1 MDERCYSFVQYS
13 SLGSFKGLKLII
25 ISEGKAKLFDL
36 SEESRKMPTLNL
48 FTNIPVDTVTCSDI
62 LKDATKAVAKIIG
75 KPESYVMIL
84 LNSGVPIAFAGT
96 EEPAAY
102 GELISI
108 GGLGAGVNGK
118 LSETIAEI
126 LQVKLSIDSSRFYI
140 NDPSSDTMDQLS
152 ETRVSNGDEE
162 AISTFYWERRVAV
175 NKPKFVLYRPCDFTN
190 ATCFSGKLFAS
201 LLSMTE
207 EIKFSVLVSLF
218 NWIQKSKTSSQKRS
232 KFRKFLDTYCKP
244 SDYFVAVRLIIPS
257 LDRER
262 GSYGLKES
270 VLATCLIDA
279 LGISRDAPDAVR
291 LLNWRKGG
299 TAKAGA
305 NAGNF
310 SLIAAEVL
318 QQRQGMSSGGLS
330 IKELNDL
337 LDRLASSENSGENF
351 CSFNSDSEDECAG
364 NEVDLK
370 LGMSEKSIFQE
381 FHPDAEDLFNV
392 TCDLKLVCEKL
403 RDRHQRHKRQDIEV
417 GKAVRPQLAMRI
429 GDVNAAW
436 KKLHGKDVV
445 AECKF
450 DGDRIQIHKNGT
462 GIHYF
467 SRNFL
472 DHSEYA
478 HAMSDLIVQNIL
490 ADKCILDGE
499 MLVWD
504 TSLNRFA
511 EFGSNQEI
519 AKAAREG
526 LDSHKQCPH
535 SRISQRNHFRDIIF
549 LDLVLDVAFD
559 VLYVGDTSVIHQSLK
574 ERHELLRKVVKPL
587 KGRLEVLVPEGGL
600 NVHRPSGE
608 PSWSIVAHSAADVE
622 RFFKET
628 VENRDEG
635 VLLKDLGSKWEP
647 GDRSGKWMKLKPEY
661 IRAGSDLDV
670 LIIGGYYGSGRR
682 GGEVAQFLVALA
694 DRAEANVYPRRV
706 GTGLSDDEL
715 DTVVSKLKPYF
726 RKNEHPKKA
735 PPSFYQ
741 VTNHS
746 KERPDVWIENP
757 EKSVI
762 LSITSDI
769 RTIRSEVF
777 VAPYSLRF
785 PRIDKVRYDKPW
797 HECLDVQDF
806 VELVN
811 SSNGTT
817 QKQKESESTQEHP
830 KVIKSSKRGE
840 KKSVSLVPPQFI
852 QTDVSDIKG
861 KTSIFSNMIFYFVN
875 LPRSHSLDTFHK
887 MVVENGGKFSM
898 NLNNSVTHCIAAESS
913 GIKYQAAKRQRDV
926 IHFSWVSC
934 SFDVS
939 SNEKAPTSRRYFLH
953 LTDASRTKLQDEIDE
968 FSDSYFWDLDLEGL
982 RQVLS
987 NAKQFEDSK
996 SIEYYKKKLCP
1007 EKRWSCLFGCCIYF
1021 YAYSQALSTE
1031 EETLLGIMAKRLA
1044 LEVLMGG
1051 GKVSNNLAHASH
1063 LVVLAEDSLDFTTV
1077 SKSETEKRHLL
1088 KRRLHVV
1095 SSQWL
1100 EDSLQREQK
1109 LCEDVYSLRPKDMEE
1124 SDTEESDKCEHDTT
1138 EVASCGGAQIEE
1150 PVSSQMAI
1158 TSSRGRSNTRAVNK
1172 RGRSSTSSLKRVQRR
1187 RGKQP
1192 SKIGGDE
1199 TEESDASDEKV
1210 STRLS
1215 DIAEETD
1222 SLGEAQRNSKR
1233 GTSAKRGKSRVGQ
1246 TQRVQRSRR
1255 GKKPSKIGGDES
1267 EENDDFDDKKNEY
1280 ADAEESNAAGRLVED
1295 NEETRDSD
1303 IAKYKES
1310 LQRDNTVAAGE
1321 ASQDSRNAYTEM
1333 DTIEKQ
1339 QIHEDPV
1346 QAMLM
1351 DMIPSLGLKKTET
1364 SNRITEESRLA
1375 KVSGECESSEKRKL
1389 GAETDNTSVN
1399 AEAEAEADA
1408 VPPPVK
1414 KKKVSYRDVAGE
1426 LLKD

>member
-1 MDERCYSFVQYS
+1 
-13 SLGSFKGLKLII
+13 
-25 ISEGKAKLFDL
+25 
-36 SEESRKMPTLNL
+36 
-48 FTNIPVDTVTCSDI
+48 
-62 LKDATKAVAKIIG
+62 
-75 KPESYVMIL
+75 
-84 LNSGVPIAFAGT
+84 
-96 EEPAAY
+96 
-102 GELISI
+102 
-108 GGLGAGVNGK
+108 
-118 LSETIAEI
+118 
-126 LQVKLSIDSSRFYI
+126 
-140 NDPSSDTMDQLS
+140 
-152 ETRVSNGDEE
+152 
-162 AISTFYWERRVAV
+162 
-175 NKPKFVLYRPCDFTN
+175 
-190 ATCFSGKLFAS
+190 
-201 LLSMTE
+201 MTE

-244 SDYFVAVRLIIPS
+244 SDYFSAVRLVIPS

-262 GSYGLKES
+262 SSYGLKES

-318 QQRQGMSSGGLS
+318 QRRQGMASGGLS
-330 IKELNDL
+330 VKELNDL
-337 LDRLASSENSGENF
+337 LDRLASSENRGEKTSVLSTLIQKTNAQ
-351 CSFNSDSEDECAG
+351 EMKW
-364 NEVDLK
+364 VIRIILKDLK
-370 LGMSEKSIFQE
+370 LGMSERSIFQE

-429 GDVNAAW
+429 SDVNAAW

-462 GIHYF
+462 EIHYF

-526 LDSHKQCPH
+526 LDSHRQLCY
-535 SRISQRNHFRDIIF
+535 
-549 LDLVLDVAFD
+549 VAFD

-587 KGRLEVLVPEGGL
+587 KGRLEVLLPEGGL
-600 NVHRPSGE
+600 NVHRPSGQDYKDFIYMMELTSLDESEGE
-608 PSWSIVAHSAADVE
+608 PSWSIVVHSAADVE

-635 VLLKDLGSKWEP
+635 VVLKDLGSKWEP
-647 GDRSGKWMKLKPEY
+647 GDRSGKWLKLKPEY
-661 IRAGSDLDV
+661 VRAGSDLDV
-670 LIIGGYYGSGRR
+670 LIIGGYYGSGRH

-694 DRAEANVYPRRV
+694 DRADANVYPRRFMSFCRV

-715 DTVVSKLKPYF
+715 NTVVSKLKPYF

-746 KERPDVWIENP
+746 KERPDVWIESP
-757 EKSVI
+757 EKSII

-797 HECLDVQDF
+797 HECLDVQAF

-817 QKQKESESTQEHP
+817 QKQKESESTQDNS
-830 KVIKSSKRGE
+830 KVVKSAKRGE
-840 KKSVSLVPPQFI
+840 KKNVSLVPSQFI

-875 LPRSHSLDTFHK
+875 LPRSHSLNTFHK

-926 IHFSWVSC
+926 IHFSWVLDCC
-934 SFDVS
+934 SR
-939 SNEKAPTSRRYFLH
+939 NNLLPLQPKYFLH

-968 FSDSYFWDLDLEGL
+968 FSDSYFFDLDLEGL
-982 RQVLS
+982 KQVLS
-987 NAKQFEDSK
+987 NAKQSENSK

-1007 EKRWSCLFGCCIYF
+1007 EKRWSCFIGCCIYF
-1021 YAYSQALSTE
+1021 HLYIETLSTE
-1031 EETLLGIMAKRLA
+1031 EEALLGIMAKRLA

-1051 GKVSNNLAHASH
+1051 GRVSNNLAHASH
-1063 LVVLAEDSLDFTTV
+1063 LVVLALAEDSLDFTSV
-1077 SKSETEKRHLL
+1077 SKSFSEREKRLLL

-1095 SSQWL
+1095 NSSWL
-1100 EDSLQREQK
+1100 EESLQREQK
-1109 LCEDVYSLRPKDMEE
+1109 LCEDVYTLRPKHMEE
-1124 SDTEESDKCEHDTT
+1124 SDTEESDKSEHDTT
-1138 EVASCGGAQIEE
+1138 EVASGGSAQTGE
-1150 PVSSQMAI
+1150 PASSKLAV
-1158 TSSRGRSNTRAVNK
+1158 TSSRGRSNTRAGNK
-1172 RGRSSTSSLKRVQRR
+1172 RGRSSTNSVKRVQRR
-1187 RGKQP
+1187 RGNKRGRS
-1192 SKIGGDE
+1192 SKIGGSE
-1199 TEESDASDEKV
+1199 TDESDASEEKA

-1215 DIAEETD
+1215 EIAED
-1222 SLGEAQRNSKR
+1222 SDDAQRNSRR
-1233 GTSAKRGKSRVGQ
+1233 GRSAKRGKSRPAQ
-1246 TQRVQRSRR
+1246 PQRVQRPRR
-1255 GKKPSKIGGDES
+1255 GKKPLKIGGDES
-1267 EENDDFDDKKNEY
+1267 EENDDFDDKKNDS
-1280 ADAEESNAAGRLVED
+1280 ADEEEHD
-1295 NEETRDSD
+1295 K
-1303 IAKYKES
+1303 AKHRES
-1310 LQRDNTVAAGE
+1310 LQRDNTIAAVEE
-1321 ASQDSRNAYTEM
+1321 ASSHDSRNAKTEM
-1333 DTIEKQ
+1333 DTEEKI

-1351 DMIPSLGLKKTET
+1351 DMIPSLSLKNTET
-1364 SNRITEESRLA
+1364 SSSRITGEASKANVCGES
-1375 KVSGECESSEKRKL
+1375 ESSDKRKL
-1389 GAETDNTSVN
+1389 GPETDNTCVN
-1399 AEAEAEADA
+1399 AEADE

-1414 KKKVSYRDVAGE
+1414 KKKVSYHEIA
-1426 LLKD
+1426 KSIIN

>member
-1 MDERCYSFVQYS
+1 M
-13 SLGSFKGLKLII
+13 
-25 ISEGKAKLFDL
+25 
-36 SEESRKMPTLNL
+36 
-48 FTNIPVDTVTCSDI
+48 
-62 LKDATKAVAKIIG
+62 
-75 KPESYVMIL
+75 
-84 LNSGVPIAFAGT
+84 
-96 EEPAAY
+96 
-102 GELISI
+102 
-108 GGLGAGVNGK
+108 
-118 LSETIAEI
+118 
-126 LQVKLSIDSSRFYI
+126 
-140 NDPSSDTMDQLS
+140 
-152 ETRVSNGDEE
+152 
-162 AISTFYWERRVAV
+162 
-175 NKPKFVLYRPCDFTN
+175 
-190 ATCFSGKLFAS
+190 
-201 LLSMTE
+201 
-207 EIKFSVLVSLF
+207 
-218 NWIQKSKTSSQKRS
+218 
-232 KFRKFLDTYCKP
+232 
-244 SDYFVAVRLIIPS
+244 
-257 LDRER
+257 
-262 GSYGLKES
+262 
-270 VLATCLIDA
+270 LATCLVDA

-299 TAKAGA
+299 TAKAGV

-318 QQRQGMSSGGLS
+318 QRRQGMASGGLS
-330 IKELNDL
+330 VKELNDL
-337 LDRLASSENSGENF
+337 LDRLASSENRGEKTSVLSTLIQKTNAQ
-351 CSFNSDSEDECAG
+351 EMKW
-364 NEVDLK
+364 VIRIILKDLK
-370 LGMSEKSIFQE
+370 LGMSERSIFQE

-429 GDVNAAW
+429 SDVSAAW

-462 GIHYF
+462 EIHYF

-478 HAMSDLIVQNIL
+478 HAMSDLIVNNIL

-526 LDSHKQCPH
+526 LDSHRQLCY
-535 SRISQRNHFRDIIF
+535 
-549 LDLVLDVAFD
+549 VAFD

-608 PSWSIVAHSAADVE
+608 PSWSIVVHSAANVE

-635 VLLKDLGSKWEP
+635 VVLKDLGSKWEP
-647 GDRSGKWMKLKPEY
+647 GDRSGKWLKLKPEY
-661 IRAGSDLDV
+661 VRAGSDLDV
-670 LIIGGYYGSGRR
+670 LIIGGYYGSGRH

-694 DRAEANVYPRRV
+694 DRADANVYPRRFLSFCRV
-706 GTGLSDDEL
+706 GTGLSDEEL
-715 DTVVSKLKPYF
+715 HTVVSKLKPYF

-746 KERPDVWIENP
+746 KERPDVWIESP
-757 EKSVI
+757 EKSII

-797 HECLDVQDF
+797 HECLDVQAF

-817 QKQKESESTQEHP
+817 QKQKESESTQNNP
-830 KVIKSSKRGE
+830 KVTKTSKRGE
-840 KKSVSLVPPQFI
+840 KKNVSLVPSQFI

-861 KTSIFSNMIFYFVN
+861 KTSIFSNMIFYFAN

-926 IHFSWVSC
+926 IHFSWVLDCC
-934 SFDVS
+934 SR
-939 SNEKAPTSRRYFLH
+939 NHLLPLQPKYFLH
-953 LTDASRTKLQDEIDE
+953 LTDASRRKLQDEIDE
-968 FSDSYFWDLDLEGL
+968 FSDSYFFDLDLEGL
-982 RQVLS
+982 KQVLS
-987 NAKQFEDSK
+987 NAKQSEDLK
-996 SIEYYKKKLCP
+996 SIEHYKKKLCP
-1007 EKRWSCLFGCCIYF
+1007 EKRWSCFIGCCIYF
-1021 YAYSQALSTE
+1021 HLYSQTSSTE
-1031 EETLLGIMAKRLA
+1031 EESLLEIMAKRLA

-1063 LVVLAEDSLDFTTV
+1063 LVVLALAEDPLDFTSV
-1077 SKSETEKRHLL
+1077 SDSFSEKEKRLLL
-1088 KRRLHVV
+1088 KRRLYVV
-1095 SSQWL
+1095 SSNWL
-1100 EDSLQREQK
+1100 EESLEREQK
-1109 LCEDVYSLRPKDMEE
+1109 LSEDVYTLRPKYMEE
-1124 SDTEESDKCEHDTT
+1124 SDTEESDKSEHDTT
-1138 EVASCGGAQIEE
+1138 EVASGGSAQTEE
-1150 PVSSQMAI
+1150 PASSKLAV
-1158 TSSRGRSNTRAVNK
+1158 TSSRGRSNTRAGNK
-1172 RGRSSTSSLKRVQRR
+1172 RGRSSANSVKRVQRR

-1192 SKIGGDE
+1192 SRIGGGSE
-1199 TEESDASDEKV
+1199 TEESDDASEEKA
-1210 STRLS
+1210 STRLG
-1215 DIAEETD
+1215 DIAED
-1222 SLGEAQRNSKR
+1222 SDDAQRNSRR
-1233 GTSAKRGKSRVGQ
+1233 GRSAKRGKPRVSQ
-1246 TQRVQRSRR
+1246 PKRVQRPRR
-1255 GKKPSKIGGDES
+1255 GKKPLKIGGDDS
-1267 EENDDFDDKKNEY
+1267 EENDY
-1280 ADAEESNAAGRLVED
+1280 AEEENK
-1295 NEETRDSD
+1295 EETGEPYK
-1303 IAKYKES
+1303 AKH
-1310 LQRDNTVAAGE
+1310 RDNTVVAVEE
-1321 ASQDSRNAYTEM
+1321 ASSQDSRIAKTEM
-1333 DTIEKQ
+1333 DREEKI

-1351 DMIPSLGLKKTET
+1351 DMIPSLSLKNMTGET
-1364 SNRITEESRLA
+1364 SKANVCGES
-1375 KVSGECESSEKRKL
+1375 ETSEKRKL
-1389 GAETDNTSVN
+1389 DDETDNTCVK
-1399 AEAEAEADA
+1399 AEGDE

-1426 LLKD
+1426 LLKDW

>member
-1 MDERCYSFVQYS
+1 
-13 SLGSFKGLKLII
+13 
-25 ISEGKAKLFDL
+25 
-36 SEESRKMPTLNL
+36 
-48 FTNIPVDTVTCSDI
+48 
-62 LKDATKAVAKIIG
+62 
-75 KPESYVMIL
+75 
-84 LNSGVPIAFAGT
+84 
-96 EEPAAY
+96 
-102 GELISI
+102 
-108 GGLGAGVNGK
+108 
-118 LSETIAEI
+118 
-126 LQVKLSIDSSRFYI
+126 
-140 NDPSSDTMDQLS
+140 
-152 ETRVSNGDEE
+152 
-162 AISTFYWERRVAV
+162 
-175 NKPKFVLYRPCDFTN
+175 
-190 ATCFSGKLFAS
+190 
-201 LLSMTE
+201 MTE

-318 QQRQGMSSGGLS
+318 QRRQGMASGGLT

-337 LDRLASSENSGENF
+337 LDRLASSENRAEKTLVLSTLIQKTNAQEMKW
-351 CSFNSDSEDECAG
+351 
-364 NEVDLK
+364 VIRIILKDLK

-429 GDVNAAW
+429 SDVNAAW

-462 GIHYF
+462 EIHYF

-478 HAMSDLIVQNIL
+478 HAMSNLIVQNIL

-519 AKAAREG
+519 
-526 LDSHKQCPH
+526 
-535 SRISQRNHFRDIIF
+535 
-549 LDLVLDVAFD
+549 DVAFD

-587 KGRLEVLVPEGGL
+587 KGRLEVLLPEGGL

-608 PSWSIVAHSAADVE
+608 PSWSIVVHAAADVE

-635 VLLKDLGSKWEP
+635 VVLKDLGWKWEP
-647 GDRSGKWMKLKPEY
+647 GDRSGKWLKLKPEY
-661 IRAGSDLDV
+661 IRAGADLDV

-694 DRAEANVYPRRV
+694 DRAEANVYPRRFMSFCRV
-706 GTGLSDDEL
+706 GTGLSDHEL
-715 DTVVSKLKPYF
+715 ETVVSKLKPYF

-746 KERPDVWIENP
+746 KERPDVWIESP
-757 EKSVI
+757 EKSII

-797 HECLDVQDF
+797 HECLDVQAF

-817 QKQKESESTQEHP
+817 QKQKETESTQDNP
-830 KVIKSSKRGE
+830 KVNKSSKRGE
-840 KKSVSLVPPQFI
+840 KKNVSLVPSQFI

-861 KTSIFSNMIFYFVN
+861 KTSVFSNMIFYFVN
-875 LPRSHSLDTFHK
+875 VPRSYSLDTFHK

-913 GIKYQAAKRQRDV
+913 GIKFQAAKRQRDV
-926 IHFSWVSC
+926 IHFSWILDCC
-934 SFDVS
+934 SR
-939 SNEKAPTSRRYFLH
+939 NKMLPLQPKYFLH
-953 LTDASRTKLQDEIDE
+953 LTDASRTKLQDDIDE
-968 FSDSYFWDLDLEGL
+968 FSDSYYWDLDLEGL
-982 RQVLS
+982 KQVLS
-987 NAKQFEDSK
+987 KAKQSEDSK
-996 SIEYYKKKLCP
+996 SIDYYKKKLCP
-1007 EKRWSCLFGCCIYF
+1007 EKRWSCLYGCCVYF
-1021 YAYSQALSTE
+1021 YPYSQTLNTE
-1031 EETLLGIMAKRLA
+1031 EEALLGIIAKRLA

-1063 LVVLAEDSLDFTTV
+1063 LVVLAITKDSLDFTSV
-1077 SKSETEKRHLL
+1077 SKCFSEVEKPLLL
-1088 KRRLHVV
+1088 KRKLWVV
-1095 SSQWL
+1095 NSHWL
-1100 EDSLQREQK
+1100 EESLLREQK
-1109 LCEDVYSLRPKDMEE
+1109 LCEDVYTLRPKYMEE
-1124 SDTEESDKCEHDTT
+1124 SDTEESDKSEHDTT
-1138 EVASCGGAQIEE
+1138 EVASCDRAQTEE
-1150 PVSSQMAI
+1150 PASSKMEMK
-1158 TSSRGRSNTRAVNK
+1158 SSRGRSSTRAVK
-1172 RGRSSTSSLKRVQRR
+1172 RGRSSTNSQQRVQRR

-1199 TEESDASDEKV
+1199 SDESDASEEKV
-1210 STRLS
+1210 SSRLN

-1222 SLGEAQRNSKR
+1222 SFGGAQTHRNS
-1233 GTSAKRGKSRVGQ
+1233 SRGKSAKQGTSRVGKS
-1246 TQRVQRSRR
+1246 QRVQRSRR
-1255 GKKPSKIGGDES
+1255 GKKASKIGGDES
-1267 EENDDFDDKKNEY
+1267 EENEGMDDKDY
-1280 ADAEESNAAGRLVED
+1280 ASVDAEEIDADGTT
-1295 NEETRDSD
+1295 EENKGTPELN
-1303 IAKYKES
+1303 IAEHTES
-1310 LQRDNTVAAGE
+1310 LHRENRVAVEE
-1321 ASQDSRNAYTEM
+1321 ASRNEKTDM
-1333 DTIEKQ
+1333 DMKEKL
-1339 QIHEDPV
+1339 QIHEDPL

-1351 DMIPSLGLKKTET
+1351 NMIPSLSQKNTET
-1364 SNRITEESRLA
+1364 SNRIT
-1375 KVSGECESSEKRKL
+1375 GENRTADVYGDCESSEKRKL
-1389 GAETDNTSVN
+1389 GAETDNTPVT
-1399 AEAEAEADA
+1399 ADAEADT

-1414 KKKVSYRDVAGE
+1414 KKKVSYRDVAGA
-1426 LLKD
+1426 LLKDW

>member
-1 MDERCYSFVQYS
+1 
-13 SLGSFKGLKLII
+13 
-25 ISEGKAKLFDL
+25 
-36 SEESRKMPTLNL
+36 
-48 FTNIPVDTVTCSDI
+48 
-62 LKDATKAVAKIIG
+62 
-75 KPESYVMIL
+75 
-84 LNSGVPIAFAGT
+84 
-96 EEPAAY
+96 
-102 GELISI
+102 
-108 GGLGAGVNGK
+108 
-118 LSETIAEI
+118 
-126 LQVKLSIDSSRFYI
+126 
-140 NDPSSDTMDQLS
+140 
-152 ETRVSNGDEE
+152 
-162 AISTFYWERRVAV
+162 
-175 NKPKFVLYRPCDFTN
+175 
-190 ATCFSGKLFAS
+190 
-201 LLSMTE
+201 MTE

-299 TAKAGA
+299 IAKAGA

-310 SLIAAEVL
+310 ALIAAEVL
-318 QQRQGMSSGGLS
+318 QSRQGMASGGLT

-337 LDRLASSENSGENF
+337 LDRLASSENRAEKTSVLSTLIQKTNAQEMKW
-351 CSFNSDSEDECAG
+351 
-364 NEVDLK
+364 VIRIILKDLK
-370 LGMSEKSIFQE
+370 LGMSEKSIFHE

-429 GDVNAAW
+429 SDVNAAW

-462 GIHYF
+462 EIHYF

-526 LDSHKQCPH
+526 LDSYKQVHMRSPTCLLLLFALCC
-535 SRISQRNHFRDIIF
+535 NFY
-549 LDLVLDVAFD
+549 VAFD

-608 PSWSIVAHSAADVE
+608 PSWSIVAQTAADVE

-635 VLLKDLGSKWEP
+635 VVLKDLGSKWEP
-647 GDRSGKWMKLKPEY
+647 GDRSGKWLKLKPEY

-694 DRAEANVYPRRV
+694 DRAEANMYPRRFMSFCRV

-746 KERPDVWIENP
+746 KERPDVWIESP
-757 EKSVI
+757 EKSII

-797 HECLDVQDF
+797 HECLDVQAF

-817 QKQKESESTQEHP
+817 QKQKESESTQDNP
-830 KVIKSSKRGE
+830 KVNKPSKRGE
-840 KKSVSLVPPQFI
+840 KKNVSLVPSQFI

-875 LPRSHSLDTFHK
+875 LPRSYTLDTFHK

-913 GIKYQAAKRQRDV
+913 GLKYQAAKRQRDV
-926 IHFSWVSC
+926 IHFSWVLDCC
-934 SFDVS
+934 SR
-939 SNEKAPTSRRYFLH
+939 NKILPLQPKYFLH
-953 LTDASRTKLQDEIDE
+953 LTDASRTKLQDDIDE
-968 FSDSYFWDLDLEGL
+968 FSDSYYWDLDLEGL
-982 RQVLS
+982 KQVLS
-987 NAKQFEDSK
+987 NAKQSEDSK

-1007 EKRWSCLFGCCIYF
+1007 EKRWSCLFGCCVYF
-1021 YAYSQALSTE
+1021 YPYSQTMSTE
-1031 EETLLGIMAKRLA
+1031 KEALLGIMAKRLA

-1051 GKVSNNLAHASH
+1051 GKVSNNLSHASH
-1063 LVVLAEDSLDFTTV
+1063 LVVLGIAEDSLDFT
-1077 SKSETEKRHLL
+1077 SLLESFSEMETRLLL

-1095 SSQWL
+1095 SSHWL

-1109 LCEDVYSLRPKDMEE
+1109 VSEDVYTLRPKYMEQ
-1124 SDTEESDKCEHDTT
+1124 SDTEESDKSEHGTT
-1138 EVASCGGAQIEE
+1138 EVASGGSAQSEE
-1150 PVSSQMAI
+1150 PASSKMES
-1158 TSSRGRSNTRAVNK
+1158 TSSRGRSNTRAVK
-1172 RGRSSTSSLKRVQRR
+1172 RGRSSTNSQQRVQRR

-1199 TEESDASDEKV
+1199 TESDASEEKV
-1210 STRLS
+1210 STRLG

-1222 SLGEAQRNSKR
+1222 SFREPQRNSMR
-1233 GTSAKRGKSRVGQ
+1233 GKSAKRGKSRVGQ

-1255 GKKPSKIGGDES
+1255 GKKSSKIGGDES
-1267 EENDDFDDKKNEY
+1267 EENDDFDDQKIEPANV
-1280 ADAEESNAAGRLVED
+1280 EESNAAGRSVE
-1295 NEETRDSD
+1295 NEETREPD
-1303 IAKYKES
+1303 ITKYTE
-1310 LQRDNTVAAGE
+1310 AAE
-1321 ASQDSRNAYTEM
+1321 EPSQDSRNAKTKIGM
-1333 DTIEKQ
+1333 KEKL

-1351 DMIPSLGLKKTET
+1351 NMIPSLSLKNTET
-1364 SNRITEESRLA
+1364 SNRITGETRKA
-1375 KVSGECESSEKRKL
+1375 NVSGECESSEKRKL
-1389 GAETDNTSVN
+1389 DAESDSTSVN
-1399 AEAEAEADA
+1399 AGADA
-1408 VPPPVK
+1408 DSDTVPPVK

-1426 LLKD
+1426 LLKDW

>member
-1 MDERCYSFVQYS
+1 
-13 SLGSFKGLKLII
+13 
-25 ISEGKAKLFDL
+25 
-36 SEESRKMPTLNL
+36 
-48 FTNIPVDTVTCSDI
+48 
-62 LKDATKAVAKIIG
+62 
-75 KPESYVMIL
+75 
-84 LNSGVPIAFAGT
+84 
-96 EEPAAY
+96 
-102 GELISI
+102 
-108 GGLGAGVNGK
+108 
-118 LSETIAEI
+118 
-126 LQVKLSIDSSRFYI
+126 
-140 NDPSSDTMDQLS
+140 
-152 ETRVSNGDEE
+152 
-162 AISTFYWERRVAV
+162 
-175 NKPKFVLYRPCDFTN
+175 
-190 ATCFSGKLFAS
+190 
-201 LLSMTE
+201 MTE

-318 QQRQGMSSGGLS
+318 QRRQGMASGGLTV
-330 IKELNDL
+330 KELNDL
-337 LDRLASSENSGENF
+337 LDRLASSENRAEKTLVLSTLIQKTNAQEMKW
-351 CSFNSDSEDECAG
+351 
-364 NEVDLK
+364 VIRIILKDLK

-429 GDVNAAW
+429 SDVNAAW

-462 GIHYF
+462 DIHYF

-490 ADKCILDGE
+490 VDKCILDGE

-526 LDSHKQCPH
+526 LDSHKQLCY
-535 SRISQRNHFRDIIF
+535 
-549 LDLVLDVAFD
+549 VAFD

-600 NVHRPSGE
+600 NVHRPSG
-608 PSWSIVAHSAADVE
+608 SIVVHAAADVE

-635 VLLKDLGSKWEP
+635 VVLKDLGSKWEP
-647 GDRSGKWMKLKPEY
+647 GDRSGKWLKLKPEY
-661 IRAGSDLDV
+661 IRAGTDLDV

-694 DRAEANVYPRRV
+694 DRAEANVYPRRFMSFCRV

-715 DTVVSKLKPYF
+715 NTVVSKLKPYF

-746 KERPDVWIENP
+746 KERPDVWIESP
-757 EKSVI
+757 EKSII

-785 PRIDKVRYDKPW
+785 PRIDKVRYDKSW
-797 HECLDVQDF
+797 HECLDVQAF

-817 QKQKESESTQEHP
+817 QKQKESESTQDNP
-830 KVIKSSKRGE
+830 KVNKSSKKGE
-840 KKSVSLVPPQFI
+840 KKNVSLVPSQFI

-861 KTSIFSNMIFYFVN
+861 KTSVFSNMIFYFVN
-875 LPRSHSLDTFHK
+875 VPLSHSLETFHK
-887 MVVENGGKFSM
+887 TVVENGGKFSM

-926 IHFSWVSC
+926 IHFSWVLDCC
-934 SFDVS
+934 SR
-939 SNEKAPTSRRYFLH
+939 NKMLPLQPKYFLH
-953 LTDASRTKLQDEIDE
+953 LTDASRTKLQDDIDE
-968 FSDSYFWDLDLEGL
+968 FSDSYYWDLDLEGL
-982 RQVLS
+982 KQVLS
-987 NAKQFEDSK
+987 NAKQSEDSK
-996 SIEYYKKKLCP
+996 SIDYYKKKLCP
-1007 EKRWSCLFGCCIYF
+1007 EKRWSCLFSCCVYF
-1021 YAYSQALSTE
+1021 YPYSQTLSTE
-1031 EETLLGIMAKRLA
+1031 EEALLGIMAKRLA

-1063 LVVLAEDSLDFTTV
+1063 LVVLTMAEKSLDFASV
-1077 SKSETEKRHLL
+1077 SKSFSEMEKRLLL
-1088 KRRLHVV
+1088 KKRLHVV
-1095 SSQWL
+1095 SSRWL
-1100 EDSLQREQK
+1100 EDSLQREEK
-1109 LCEDVYSLRPKDMEE
+1109 LCEDVYNLRPKYMEE
-1124 SDTEESDKCEHDTT
+1124 SDTEESDKSEHDTT
-1138 EVASCGGAQIEE
+1138 EVASEGSAQTEE
-1150 PVSSQMAI
+1150 PSSSKMTI
-1158 TSSRGRSNTRAVNK
+1158 TSSRGRSTTRAVK
-1172 RGRSSTSSLKRVQRR
+1172 RGRSSTNSLQRVQRR

-1192 SKIGGDE
+1192 SKITGDE
-1199 TEESDASDEKV
+1199 TEESDAAEEKV

-1222 SLGEAQRNSKR
+1222 SFGEAQRNSSR
-1233 GTSAKRGKSRVGQ
+1233 GRSAKRGKSRVGQ

-1267 EENDDFDDKKNEY
+1267 EENDEFGDKNNVSS
-1280 ADAEESNAAGRLVED
+1280 DAQESNAAGRSVE
-1295 NEETRDSD
+1295 NEETREPD
-1303 IAKYKES
+1303 IAKYTES
-1310 LQRDNTVAAGE
+1310 LQRDNTAAVE
-1321 ASQDSRNAYTEM
+1321 DASQDSKNAKTEM
-1333 DTIEKQ
+1333 DMKEKLK
-1339 QIHEDPV
+1339 IHEDPL

-1351 DMIPSLGLKKTET
+1351 NMFPSLSQKNTET
-1364 SNRITEESRLA
+1364 SNRITGENRKA
-1375 KVSGECESSEKRKL
+1375 NVSGECESSEKRKL
-1389 GAETDNTSVN
+1389 DAETDSTCVN
-1399 AEAEAEADA
+1399 AGTDSEA
-1408 VPPPVK
+1408 VPPLVK

-1426 LLKD
+1426 LLKDW